1 MIDTFRIGAVILAGG
16 RGSRMHSAIQKQYM
30 LLNGRPLISYA
41 LEAFEQSCADELV
54 LVTGAGE
61 ESYVREEILPA
72 LGLTKL
78 RAVVTGGKE
87 RYHSVYEGLK
97 ALQHCDYVL
106 IHDGA
111 RPCVTEEII
120 RHAAVGAEQ
129 YGACVVGMPV
139 KDTIKVADK
148 EGYASHTPDRS
159 YLWMV
164 QTPQA
169 FSYDLV
175 YGAYEKLFREQEFTG
190 VTDDAMVVERE
201 TSQKVKLIPGS
212 YKNIKV
218 TTPEDL
224 AIAELYLKENAGR

>member
-1 MIDTFRIGAVILAGG
+1 MKTAAILVAAGSSARMKSGGASKTMMEIGGEPVLSRTLRAFENAACISKIVIVA
-16 RGSRMHSAIQKQYM
+16 RACDFDAIQKASAFVTK
-30 LLNGRPLISYA
+30 PLTIT
-41 LEAFEQSCADELV
+41 E
-54 LVTGAGE
+54 
-61 ESYVREEILPA
+61 
-72 LGLTKL
+72 
-78 RAVVTGGKE
+78 GGKE
-87 RYHSVYEGLK
+87 RQDSVSHGA
-97 ALQHCDYVL
+97 ALCGDAEYIAV
-106 IHDGA
+106 HDAA
-111 RPCVTEEII
+111 RPFITPEEIETVC
-120 RHAAVGAEQ
+120 ADAEK
-129 YGACVVGMPV
+129 YGAATLAVPV

>member
-1 MIDTFRIGAVILAGG
+1 M
-16 RGSRMHSAIQKQYM
+16 
-30 LLNGRPLISYA
+30 
-41 LEAFEQSCADELV
+41 
-54 LVTGAGE
+54 
-61 ESYVREEILPA
+61 
-72 LGLTKL
+72 
-78 RAVVTGGKE
+78 
-87 RYHSVYEGLK
+87 
-97 ALQHCDYVL
+97 
-106 IHDGA
+106 
-111 RPCVTEEII
+111 TEEII

-175 YGAYEKLFREQEFTG
+175 YGAYKKLFREQEFTG

>member
-1 MIDTFRIGAVILAGG
+1 MEA
-16 RGSRMHSAIQKQYM
+16 RGIYW
-30 LLNGRPLISYA
+30 LIVA
-41 LEAFEQSCADELV
+41 LHGITPEEIETVCAD
-54 LVTGAGE
+54 
-61 ESYVREEILPA
+61 
-72 LGLTKL
+72 
-78 RAVVTGGKE
+78 
-87 RYHSVYEGLK
+87 
-97 ALQHCDYVL
+97 
-106 IHDGA
+106 
-111 RPCVTEEII
+111 
-120 RHAAVGAEQ
+120 AEK
-129 YGACVVGMPV
+129 YGAATLAVPV

-224 AIAELYLKENAGR
+224 VIAELYLKENAGR

>member
-1 MIDTFRIGAVILAGG
+1 ME
-16 RGSRMHSAIQKQYM
+16 
-30 LLNGRPLISYA
+30 P
-41 LEAFEQSCADELV
+41 V
-54 LVTGAGE
+54 L
-61 ESYVREEILPA
+61 
-72 LGLTKL
+72 
-78 RAVVTGGKE
+78 
-87 RYHSVYEGLK
+87 
-97 ALQHCDYVL
+97 
-106 IHDGA
+106 
-111 RPCVTEEII
+111 
-120 RHAAVGAEQ
+120 
-129 YGACVVGMPV
+129 
-139 KDTIKVADK
+139 
-148 EGYASHTPDRS
+148 
-159 YLWMV
+159 V

>member
-1 MIDTFRIGAVILAGG
+1 M
-16 RGSRMHSAIQKQYM
+16 
-30 LLNGRPLISYA
+30 
-41 LEAFEQSCADELV
+41 
-54 LVTGAGE
+54 
-61 ESYVREEILPA
+61 
-72 LGLTKL
+72 
-78 RAVVTGGKE
+78 
-87 RYHSVYEGLK
+87 
-97 ALQHCDYVL
+97 
-106 IHDGA
+106 
-111 RPCVTEEII
+111 TEEII
-120 RHAAVGAEQ
+120 RHAADGAEQ

-218 TTPEDL
+218 TTPEDSGNRGAL
-224 AIAELYLKENAGR
+224 FEGKCWSIEKVTRQEDFLF

>member
-1 MIDTFRIGAVILAGG
+1 MSIVSVFPVMAFTTFEMLSLFNKSAHDCARLLVAVSI
-16 RGSRMHSAIQKQYM
+16 
-30 LLNGRPLISYA
+30 N
-41 LEAFEQSCADELV
+41 
-54 LVTGAGE
+54 T
-61 ESYVREEILPA
+61 
-72 LGLTKL
+72 
-78 RAVVTGGKE
+78 
-87 RYHSVYEGLK
+87 
-97 ALQHCDYVL
+97 
-106 IHDGA
+106 
-111 RPCVTEEII
+111 
-120 RHAAVGAEQ
+120 
-129 YGACVVGMPV
+129 
-139 KDTIKVADK
+139 TIKVADK